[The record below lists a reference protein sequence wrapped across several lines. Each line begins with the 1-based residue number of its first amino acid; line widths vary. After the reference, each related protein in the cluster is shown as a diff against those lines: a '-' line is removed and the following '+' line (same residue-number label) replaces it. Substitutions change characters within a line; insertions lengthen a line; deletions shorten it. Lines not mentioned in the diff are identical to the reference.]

1 MARITEKGLVSRY
14 WWIPMFTGLLAIGF
28 GIWCLCD
35 PSQSLPILA
44 YVFAACMCVA
54 GVLNFTFAFSVS
66 GLYSQWG
73 WSLFLG
79 ILELLC
85 GIWMF
90 CIPIPELVITF
101 MYIIGIWI
109 LVVAIDG
116 VVESCMMI
124 KYNPWWVVW
133 MIVMLFCT
141 IGFSMI
147 FLVNPVESLYIEWV
161 WLGISL
167 LTYGIYRI
175 CFSFAMKRL
184 GKFTGGIL

>member
-1 MARITEKGLVSRY
+1 MTRITEKGLVSRY
-14 WWIPMFTGLLAIGF
+14 WWIPMLTGLLAIGF
-28 GIWCLCD
+28 GIWCLSD

-44 YVFAACMCVA
+44 YVFAACMCGA

-66 GLYSQWG
+66 GLYSQW
-73 WSLFLG
+73 
-79 ILELLC
+79 
-85 GIWMF
+85 
-90 CIPIPELVITF
+90 
-101 MYIIGIWI
+101 
-109 LVVAIDG
+109 
-116 VVESCMMI
+116 
-124 KYNPWWVVW
+124 VW

-184 GKFTGGIL
+184 GKFSGGIL

>member
-1 MARITEKGLVSRY
+1 MTRITEKGLVSRY
-14 WWIPMFTGLLAIGF
+14 WWIPMLTGLLAIGF
-28 GIWCLCD
+28 GIWCL
-35 PSQSLPILA
+35 S
-44 YVFAACMCVA
+44 
-54 GVLNFTFAFSVS
+54 
-66 GLYSQWG
+66 YSQWG

-90 CIPIPELVITF
+90 CIPMPELVITF

-175 CFSFAMKRL
+175 CLSFAMKRL
-184 GKFTGGIL
+184 GKFSGGIL